1 MISGSPVVNGTF
13 LAFITMGSADGQVN
27 PSLKYPGPFVGQAG
41 NMIGYA
47 IDTLNLSFLNT

>member
-1 MISGSPVVNGTF
+1 MPAVNGAY
-13 LAFITMGSADGQVN
+13 LAFITMGNGTGSVDPA
-27 PSLKYPGPFVGQAG
+27 LKFPGPFLGQAG